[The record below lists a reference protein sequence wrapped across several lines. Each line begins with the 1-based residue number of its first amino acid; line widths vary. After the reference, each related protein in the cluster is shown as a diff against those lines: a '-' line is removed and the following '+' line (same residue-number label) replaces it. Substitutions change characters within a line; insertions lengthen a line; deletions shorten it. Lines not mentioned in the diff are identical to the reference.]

1 MLYNSASHE
10 NLQLTNIIIKA
21 VKKPISNY
29 RPISIL
35 PVISKIFETVM
46 HEQSTE
52 HFVNNTLFNPQKYGL
67 RKKSSTELA
76 ALELIGRMLKQ
87 LNNHSIQINFYVD
100 L

>member
-1 MLYNSASHE
+1 
-10 NLQLTNIIIKA
+10 
-21 VKKPISNY
+21 
-29 RPISIL
+29 
-35 PVISKIFETVM
+35 M

-52 HFVNNTLFNPQKYGL
+52 HFVNNTLFNPQQYGL

-100 L
+100 LSKAFDSLRHDILSEKLAYYGVKKKH